1 MKVMRNM
8 RLERLNIGDSETRNK
23 RLQARCMNYLKRKNT
38 ERALMKEK
46 RLQKCREYKQQKR
59 ANESDE
65 HRQNRLQVQQAN
77 NINRRANESKEHKQ
91 NRLSKQQECDRK
103 RKKCDA
109 VSISDLIHRFH
120 IVSKGPIYICTCCD
134 QLWYRHSVNSAE
146 KLKVSNPS
154 MSQYIIR

>member
-1 MKVMRNM
+1 
-8 RLERLNIGDSETRNK
+8 
-23 RLQARCMNYLKRKNT
+23 MNYLKRKNT
-38 ERALMKEK
+38 ESALMKEK

-65 HRQNRLQVQQAN
+65 QRQSRLQAKQAN
-77 NINRRANESKEHKQ
+77 NINRRANESNKHKQ

-120 IVSKGPIYICTCCD
+120 IALSKAPVYICTCCD